1 MTHAKKKFG
10 SMPAGVI
17 RCCLLLALLC
27 LAACATRSEGESDDE
42 SQVKVR
48 GQYDVSIGTVR

>member
-1 MTHAKKKFG
+1 MTHARKFLKNV
-10 SMPAGVI
+10 PASII
-17 RCCLLLALLC
+17 RCCLLLTVLC
-27 LAACATRSEGESDDE
+27 LAACATRSEGESGDE